1 MLHAVSL
8 MTMHGAKGL
17 EYDTVFIIG
26 SNEGVI
32 PYKKAILDA
41 DIEEERRMFYVA
53 MTRAKRKLVISYV
66 KTKNGKE
73 LSPSRFVE
81 ELLLRV

>member
-1 MLHAVSL
+1 
-8 MTMHGAKGL
+8 
-17 EYDTVFIIG
+17 
-26 SNEGVI
+26 
-32 PYKKAILDA
+32 
-41 DIEEERRMFYVA
+41 MFYVA

-81 ELLLRV
+81 ELLLKEGESRH